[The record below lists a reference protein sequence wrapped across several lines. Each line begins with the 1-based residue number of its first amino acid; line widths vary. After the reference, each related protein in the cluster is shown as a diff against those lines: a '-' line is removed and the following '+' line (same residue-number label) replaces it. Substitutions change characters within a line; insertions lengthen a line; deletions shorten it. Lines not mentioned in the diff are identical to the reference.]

1 MDQLIAPSQGGK
13 AVEAAAALLTHER
26 LLGQR
31 LLLHI
36 KARFVVAPAIVAGA
50 LIGRSVLG
58 IEGLD
63 VGRLTLLALFIAA
76 YNVAILQVAWPRR
89 RPEQAGEHR
98 RTLRRLF
105 RGSMVLDFLALT
117 IAVWLVGGARSPFL
131 AFYLFHVVIT
141 SLLLS
146 RTTAMIAVAMAS
158 VLLSALVLGEYFGLI
173 PARVPVGAVMGD
185 GPIDGRY
192 VLTLLLVYPTLFVL
206 VGLLLTSLVQALRRA
221 EADNQHKA
229 VELQKL
235 STMRQEF
242 LRVAL
247 HDINSPVGVVSML
260 VGNMRQGLC
269 GPLDQR
275 QMDQLDRAL
284 KQLGG
289 IDALLKDLRLLSE
302 LDSTDL
308 AEHSIEVSF
317 AFLLDE
323 VIEEHTDLA
332 AAHGHTL
339 RAEPSEGAALV
350 FGVPRLLKEAI
361 VNYVTNA
368 IKYTPD
374 GGTIVA
380 RVLERQGRVRLEVND
395 NGIGI
400 SPSDQKRLFQEFTR
414 LGRSN
419 PHTSKVRGAGLGL
432 SLVRRIAEMHGGTVG
447 VRSGTGEGSTFWLE
461 LPACQRT
468 TGHSS

>member
-1 MDQLIAPSQGGK
+1 MRGGST
-13 AVEAAAALLTHER
+13 VEAAALLTHER

-36 KARFVVAPAIVAGA
+36 KARFVVAPAIVAAA
-50 LIGRSVLG
+50 LIGHSVLG
-58 IEGLD
+58 IDGLE
-63 VGRLTLLALFIAA
+63 VRSLTLVAGFIAA
-76 YNVAILQVAWPRR
+76 YNVAILRVAWSRCD
-89 RPEQAGEHR
+89 PEHAAEHR
-98 RTLRRLF
+98 RVLRRLF

-117 IAVWLVGGARSPFL
+117 IVVWLVGGARSPFL

-146 RTTAMIAVAMAS
+146 RTTAMIAVATAS
-158 VLLSALVLGEYFGLI
+158 VLLSTLVLCEYFGLI
-173 PARVPVGAVMGD
+173 PARMPVGAVMGG

-192 VLTLLLVYPTLFVL
+192 ALTLVLVYPTLFVL

-221 EADNQHKA
+221 EADIQSKTI
-229 VELQKL
+229 ELQKL

-275 QMDQLDRAL
+275 QQDQLDRAL

-302 LDSTDL
+302 LDTTDL
-308 AEHSIEVSF
+308 AEHSIEVSL

-323 VIEEHTDLA
+323 VIEEHADLA
-332 AAHGHTL
+332 AAHRHTL
-339 RAEPSEGAALV
+339 RTEPGEGAALV

-380 RVLERQGRVRLEVND
+380 RVLEREEFVRLEVSD

-400 SPSDQKRLFQEFTR
+400 SAGDQQRLFQEFTR

-447 VRSGTGEGSTFWLE
+447 ARSRTGEGSTFWLE
-461 LPACQRT
+461 LPACRRT
-468 TGHSS
+468 PDVAS

>member
-1 MDQLIAPSQGGK
+1 MEERVAPSQGGK
-13 AVEAAAALLTHER
+13 AVDAAAAVLTHER

-36 KARFVVAPAIVAGA
+36 KARFIVAPAIVAGA
-50 LIGRSVLG
+50 VIGRSVLG
-58 IEGLD
+58 IGGLD
-63 VGRLTLLALFIAA
+63 VRSLTLVAIFIAA
-76 YNVAILQVAWPRR
+76 YNVAILRVAWSRR
-89 RPEQAGEHR
+89 DPQEAVEHR

-105 RGSMVLDFLALT
+105 RGSMLLDFLALT

-146 RTTAMIAVAMAS
+146 RSTAMIAVALAS
-158 VLLSALVLGEYFGLI
+158 VLLSGLVLSEYYGLI

-192 VLTLLLVYPTLFVL
+192 VLTLVLVYPALFVL
-206 VGLLLTSLVQALRRA
+206 VGMLLTSLVQALRRA
-221 EADNQHKA
+221 EADIQSKTI
-229 VELQKL
+229 ELQKL

-269 GPLDQR
+269 GPLEQR
-275 QMDQLDRAL
+275 QQDQLDRAL

-289 IDALLKDLRLLSE
+289 IEALLKDLRLLSE
-302 LDSTDL
+302 LDTTDL
-308 AEHSIEVSF
+308 SEHSIEVSF

-323 VIEEHTDLA
+323 VIEEHADLA
-332 AAHGHTL
+332 AAHRHTL

-380 RVLERQGRVRLEVND
+380 RVLEREGRVRLEVAD

-400 SPSDQKRLFQEFTR
+400 SATDQKRLFQEFTR

-461 LPACQRT
+461 LPACRRAAEDAA
-468 TGHSS
+468 